1 MNFSSKKTPNAPSV
15 SGQTIGETTQNLPA
29 LADTEK
35 SGGSAISDQR
45 ALTSAVINSTGCWMF
60 LTGAAR
66 SWTPYRRMAGDS
78 FPGATAAGGRCL
90 PWLTIGSRACIRKRA
105 NGY

>member
-60 LTGAAR
+60 LTRAAR
-66 SWTPYRRMAGDS
+66 SWDPLPSNGWRLLPRRDRCGRSMLTMANYR
-78 FPGATAAGGRCL
+78 
-90 PWLTIGSRACIRKRA
+90 
-105 NGY
+105 